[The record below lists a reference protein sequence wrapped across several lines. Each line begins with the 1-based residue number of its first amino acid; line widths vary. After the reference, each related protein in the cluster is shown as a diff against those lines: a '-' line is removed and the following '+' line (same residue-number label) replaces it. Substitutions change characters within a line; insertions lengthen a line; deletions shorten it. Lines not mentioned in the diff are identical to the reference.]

1 MSMIKTGII
10 QDNITDYYNCTAYPS
25 GHVRGAFRRN
35 NCFYRSFSML
45 RCYTGGDVT
54 LKLKTECI
62 KDRLVVVNE
71 EGSYEYD

>member
-1 MSMIKTGII
+1 MSIIKTDAI
-10 QDNITDYYNCTAYPS
+10 QDNITGYYTCATS
-25 GHVRGAFRRN
+25 WHVKGVFWKN

-71 EGSYEYD
+71 VDRYEYD